1 MGTALKFKR
10 IGILSAIKIGCSV
23 SIVLGFI
30 LGIAWGM
37 VFVFFSSAIALA
49 LDRPVPGIGIA
60 ALVIMPVVGAMV
72 YGFLGTV
79 FSFLFTLIFNLAA
92 GILGGLEVEIEF
104 IQKEDT
110 TEKNSGIQWEKSS
123 G

>member
-1 MGTALKFKR
+1 MGTALKLRR
-10 IGILSAIKIGCSV
+10 IGILSAIKIGCAV

-30 LGIAWGM
+30 IGIAWGM
-37 VFVFFSSAIALA
+37 MFIFFSSAIALA

-60 ALVIMPVVGAMV
+60 ALVIMPVIGMIV

-79 FSFLFTLIFNLAA
+79 FSFLFTLLFNLSA
-92 GILGGLEVEIEF
+92 GILGGLEIEIEF
-104 IQKEDT
+104 IQKENT
-110 TEKNSGIQWEKSS
+110 TDNYSGIEWEKSS